1 LSYLAAHGVD
11 ELIDEVKSEC
21 NIDMDDEMYRHAA
34 MLVKTRADYHAMVPF
49 YDMMN
54 HHNGHVN
61 VAHVYNPYAYIKLDP
76 IDKTGYQIVTTKVI
90 KASEQLYN
98 SYNHCKICSDYL
110 DWFGTPEMFAHF
122 GFVEPLPQ
130 RWLFDFAR
138 VKFDLDYKDGN
149 DAATGEIVVNFLVP
163 PSEKGIA
170 LLQEELTRL
179 ESFSSMHQN
188 MDYESAGI
196 SSNEWQSLW
205 QYYNALHDALS
216 YAVEQSKHETLT
228 EDVWKLDDNWWVQ
241 DGTLSA
247 ADVDEHLV
255 QPTTSKYG

>member
-1 LSYLAAHGVD
+1 
-11 ELIDEVKSEC
+11 
-21 NIDMDDEMYRHAA
+21 
-34 MLVKTRADYHAMVPF
+34 
-49 YDMMN
+49 
-54 HHNGHVN
+54 
-61 VAHVYNPYAYIKLDP
+61 
-76 IDKTGYQIVTTKVI
+76 
-90 KASEQLYN
+90 
-98 SYNHCKICSDYL
+98 
-110 DWFGTPEMFAHF
+110 
-122 GFVEPLPQ
+122 
-130 RWLFDFAR
+130 
-138 VKFDLDYKDGN
+138 
-149 DAATGEIVVNFLVP
+149 EIVVNFLVP

-170 LLQEELTRL
+170 LLHEELTRL

-255 QPTTSKYG
+255 QPTTSK

>member
-1 LSYLAAHGVD
+1 M
-11 ELIDEVKSEC
+11 KSEC
-21 NIDMDDEMYRHAA
+21 NIDTDDEMYRHAA
-34 MLVKTRADYHAMVPF
+34 MLVKTRADYHVMVPF

-54 HHNGHVN
+54 HHNGLTN
-61 VAHVYNPYAYIKLDP
+61 VAHVYNPYYYIKPDP
-76 IDKTGYQIVTTKVI
+76 IEQTGYEIVTTKPI
-90 KASEQLYN
+90 KASEQLYL

-138 VKFDLDYKDGN
+138 VKFDLSYKVGN
-149 DAATGEIVVNFLVP
+149 DATGEIVVNFLVP

-247 ADVDEHLV
+247 ADVDEHFV
-255 QPTTSKYG
+255 QPTTSEYG